1 MYPGV
6 EDVDIMFNS
15 TYDILGYVAHVKK
28 EDKIIIIFRYALFLF
43 SKMLPLFLEGRI
55 TLLELE
61 SALAGGGSSVEGA
74 DSLP

>member
-28 EDKIIIIFRYALFLF
+28 EDKIIIIFRGTLPF
-43 SKMLPLFLEGRI
+43 SLKDWKQDFTYKKVLYPYCDNNCQVHEGFYK
-55 TLLELE
+55 
-61 SALAGGGSSVEGA
+61 SF
-74 DSLP
+74 